1 MVGSVCWRFYV
12 WLLALLASITGNRHR
27 CLPSL
32 GYSDLSALVEGQVI
46 SSWNKQ
52 EAIKYPEAVWILAMH
67 MGVSRYGQ
75 IILCFCITLWTRQ
88 TVAVRGQYTTHCLC
102 TLSNTQSSPTQAGMW
117 ALLQQSNKSAQACNV
132 CLVLSLL
139 TIWEVCP
146 LGEAELVAV
155 LCLTGI
161 HRLGISTKTE
171 KRQCHG
177 RFKGDETGIIG
188 CRWC

>member
-88 TVAVRGQYTTHCLC
+88 TVAVRGQYTTHCVCVHCPIL
-102 TLSNTQSSPTQAGMW
+102 NHPPR
-117 ALLQQSNKSAQACNV
+117 KQACEHFCSKV
-132 CLVLSLL
+132 TSQPKRVMFALCCLCSPFEKCAPWGKLSS
-139 TIWEVCP
+139 W
-146 LGEAELVAV
+146 
-155 LCLTGI
+155 LCSASQEYIALASLQ
-161 HRLGISTKTE
+161 RQKKKE
-171 KRQCHG
+171 KAMSWQ
-177 RFKGDETGIIG
+177 I
-188 CRWC
+188 